1 MLYWS
6 MQMTIS
12 TLNLLTPWLQS
23 VHTFNNPYTGA
34 RLHGEAARS
43 ISPTK
48 HNASQ
53 FTSDIMES
61 SSCTKKRND
70 SLCEHKYGKRSNS
83 LKQGHLSCKT
93 FCNSIDM
100 YFNVKLVQIAWKKKN
115 FLGDLQ
121 NMYPSGFDIIIIFVT
136 VQWNLHWP
144 GR

>member
-1 MLYWS
+1 MCFIWS

-34 RLHGEAARS
+34 RLHGEEARS

-100 YFNVKLVQIAWKKKN
+100 YFNVKLVQIAWKNK
-115 FLGDLQ
+115 L
-121 NMYPSGFDIIIIFVT
+121 
-136 VQWNLHWP
+136 P
-144 GR
+144 GRFAKYVPIWFRYYNYICYSTVKFTLTR